1 MNTKLITLLAAI
13 CGVLMLV
20 ILAEWGYAQYSRQQL
35 LSEDLGKQANAA
47 LDEMPTANLTEQPED
62 SYQDL
67 VTRPLFITGRRP
79 VKETLSGVNLANA
92 VAVKFDW
99 VLIGVYTS
107 DQQLHA
113 LLVRTALMP
122 NVPSKQNYRR
132 LLVGA
137 DLDGWKLTEIGTD
150 KVIFNQEGMEKIL
163 PLRKAK
169 PKAPP
174 KVPEAGEEQPPP
186 EGVVPDPNVLDP
198 ALEPIEEPINE

>member
-1 MNTKLITLLAAI
+1 MNNKLITLLAAI

-20 ILAEWGYAQYSRQQL
+20 ILAEWGYAQYSGQQL

-62 SYQDL
+62 SYLDM
-67 VTRPLFITGRRP
+67 VTRPLFISGRRP
-79 VKETLSGVNLANA
+79 VKESLSGVNLANA

-113 LLVRTALMP
+113 LLVRTTLIP
-122 NVPSKQNYRR
+122 NVESKQNYRR

-137 DLDGWKLTEIGTD
+137 DLDGWKLTAREL
-150 KVIFNQEGMEKIL
+150 IL
-163 PLRKAK
+163 RT
-169 PKAPP
+169 
-174 KVPEAGEEQPPP
+174 
-186 EGVVPDPNVLDP
+186 
-198 ALEPIEEPINE
+198 